1 VTNDGNQ
8 ARHRGPVDPTR
19 SRRSLRPSRAGALR
33 SSGAGSADGRPE
45 PPAAAGLADLDAA
58 TIDCAVYDASGRLAG
73 PVNVTEARARARV
86 TGGFVWIG
94 LREPTTE
101 QFASLAAAFDLPP
114 LAVED
119 AVRAHQRPK
128 LDVYDDVAFVVL
140 KPVRY
145 VDSEE
150 IVEISEIALFVGP
163 DFVVTVRHGR
173 SDVLAAARAELDD
186 NDRELLS
193 HGPTAVL
200 YRVADLVVDQYEE
213 VAAAISL
220 DVDEIEAQVFGG
232 DGRDH
237 AERIYKLKREVIEF
251 RRAVIPLEVPV
262 RRLAEAG
269 VPALRGEAAPYF
281 RDVHDHLLR
290 AADAIE
296 GHDKMLTD
304 VLTAD
309 LAQVTVRQNRAA
321 VRQNEDMRKISAWAA
336 IALVPTAIAGIY
348 GMNFEHMPELGWK
361 YGYFMVL
368 AVIAAACTGLY
379 YLFRRNG
386 WL

>member
-1 VTNDGNQ
+1 VTDDGNQ
-8 ARHRGPVDPTR
+8 ARHRGLVDPAR
-19 SRRSLRPSRAGALR
+19 LRRSLRPSRAGAPHTGDAAAAAGR
-33 SSGAGSADGRPE
+33 SA
-45 PPAAAGLADLDAA
+45 PPAAALHDLDAA
-58 TIDCAVYDASGRLAG
+58 VIDCAVYDGSGRLAG
-73 PVNVTEARARARV
+73 PVGVAEARARARV

-94 LREPTTE
+94 LHEPTTE

-128 LDVYDDVAFVVL
+128 LDIYDDVAFVVL

-145 VDSEE
+145 VDSQE
-150 IVEISEIALFVGP
+150 IVDVSEIALFLGP

-173 SDVLAAARAELDD
+173 SDVLAAARAELDE
-186 NDRELLS
+186 NEGELLS

-200 YRVADLVVDQYEE
+200 YRVADLVVDEYEE

-237 AERIYKLKREVIEF
+237 AERIYKLKREVIQF

-348 GMNFEHMPELGWK
+348 GMNFDNMPELGWK

-368 AVIAAACTGLY
+368 AVIAAACTSLY